1 MIKSF
6 KNRETEKLFKREYSG
21 IIPNQLAR
29 TAYKKLIQIDSA
41 HDLKD
46 LKVPPGNRLE
56 LLKGNRAGQYSIRIN
71 NQYRICFVWD
81 MDHASQVEVTDY
93 HN

>member
-6 KNRETEKLFKREYSG
+6 KNRETEKLFNRQFSK

-29 TAYKKLIQIDSA
+29 AAYKKLVQIDSA
-41 HDLKD
+41 YDLND

-56 LLKGNRAGQYSIRIN
+56 LLKGDRAGQYSIRIN
-71 NQYRICFVWD
+71 NQYRICFIWEGR
-81 MDHASQVEVTDY
+81 HASQVDVTDY
-93 HN
+93 HS